1 MEGKKF
7 FVKDLEKHQT
17 KDVIDSHV
25 NGNLTVIWRDWDSII
40 PNHPKMVYV
49 SSINPGEVKGP
60 HLHKNRTSYLTCIHG
75 KVVFIIDEGNNK
87 SGHIIIK
94 NSEGNIVSYLGV
106 GQRNKG
112 ILTLKDQLGNT
123 KINISSNENG
133 GYFKANDANNKES
146 LYLYNNISEIILSDA
161 L

>member
-1 MEGKKF
+1 MK
-7 FVKDLEKHQT
+7 
-17 KDVIDSHV
+17 I
-25 NGNLTVIWRDWDSII
+25 NLTSFLLGIIFMMSFFLFTGGVFMPKHLKVNSI
-40 PNHPKMVYV
+40 
-49 SSINPGEVKGP
+49 E
-60 HLHKNRTSYLTCIHG
+60 
-75 KVVFIIDEGNNK
+75 IIDEGNNK

-133 GYFKANDANNKES
+133 GYFKANDANNNES
-146 LYLYNNISEIILSDA
+146 LYLYNNTGEIIEPNIIECP
-161 L
+161 